1 MKPDSE
7 PLITTAREL
16 QAHEAGCLEL
26 SADLQ
31 NNCCGTAETV
41 HYRAV
46 SHTSTIT
53 QQEHTSRMVLEC
65 SSLYL
70 LCLQTSSSLLSPPLF
85 FFTYSHHT
93 NCLWLQFFSS
103 SLFNKTQPPCP
114 GLTRSV
120 SARFSTNSIY
130 IEQC

>member
-31 NNCCGTAETV
+31 NNCFSIAETV

-53 QQEHTSRMVLEC
+53 EQEHKSRVVLEC
-65 SSLYL
+65 SSLFL
-70 LCLQTSSSLLSPPLF
+70 LCLQTSIVLLSPF
-85 FFTYSHHT
+85 FFFFVLIPITQT
-93 NCLWLQFFSS
+93 ACGCNFFSL
-103 SLFNKTQPPCP
+103 LFNKIQT
-114 GLTRSV
+114 SV
-120 SARFSTNSIY
+120 SRVNKIC
-130 IEQC
+130 QCQVLHKEFLY